1 MTKSTAAMQRMTTG
15 VRFSMKA
22 TKVSSLTALPIMM
35 FGGSPISVAVPPM
48 FEAYLFPTFFKEFRE
63 KFPTTILDVQEFGDS
78 DEVRERVEVGDLDFG
93 VIFGSPETTFPHEFV
108 IMHDAMSLCLPEGH
122 PLSAKKEVAFESLRR
137 ERFILQQPRT
147 YQYRAI
153 FARCIEAG
161 FTPDVML
168 TTSQLKTIKQLVANG
183 TGISILPDFV
193 LREETS
199 FVRRP
204 LGAAPHVAH
213 GALLECA
220 QGLFPARP
228 GFPDIHEAVCSGG
241 QVPGSGRRRAGVTIA
256 VKTP

>member
-1 MTKSTAAMQRMTTG
+1 
-15 VRFSMKA
+15 
-22 TKVSSLTALPIMM
+22 
-35 FGGSPISVAVPPM
+35 
-48 FEAYLFPTFFKEFRE
+48 
-63 KFPTTILDVQEFGDS
+63 
-78 DEVRERVEVGDLDFG
+78 
-93 VIFGSPETTFPHEFV
+93 
-108 IMHDAMSLCLPEGH
+108 MHDAMSLCLPEGH

-204 LGAAPHVAH
+204 LAPRLMSRTALYWSAHKVFSPLDRDFLTFMKQYVAAGKFQA
-213 GALLECA
+213 
-220 QGLFPARP
+220 PAA
-228 GFPDIHEAVCSGG
+228 DG
-241 QVPGSGRRRAGVTIA
+241 QV
-256 VKTP
+256 